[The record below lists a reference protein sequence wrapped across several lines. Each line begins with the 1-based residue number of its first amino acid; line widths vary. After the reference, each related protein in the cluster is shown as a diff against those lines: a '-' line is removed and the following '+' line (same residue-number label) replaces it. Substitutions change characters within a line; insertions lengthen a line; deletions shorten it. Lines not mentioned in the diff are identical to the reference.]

1 MNNDWTKV
9 FNTNA
14 KIINKLEE
22 ICCFKTNITY
32 DDYLRE
38 DIEILGIKGNLL
50 SI

>member
-9 FNTNA
+9 FNTKD

-22 ICCFKTNITY
+22 ICCFKTNSTY

-38 DIEILGIKGNLL
+38 DIEILGVKGNLL